1 MIVSVNINNESLYI
15 DLFQR
20 AYDAL
25 KEAGVDVEGNGQ
37 RFTSLD
43 EYFSHMEDYLN
54 INRYDFM
61 LVPLDEEPCVIDANT
76 RQIKVPASFSKCA
89 GVQNDHMA
97 EMVTFVIDR
106 YFDFVDL
113 ANMTIYVQWT
123 AQDGNKPV
131 EGASYIS
138 VIDRESLPGKIK
150 FGWPLVKEFTQYAG
164 NLKFSVR
171 IFKRKNDGTIS
182 YSFNTL
188 PASIAISKALQPSVN
203 LEQDAVNADDYFKA
217 AVVNSMYPG
226 AGVQEPLLPRFVAP
240 GLNIKEKEMVIE
252 KLAEGD
258 RYLKVQAIAG
268 DGGELT
274 YKWYYSADE
283 GETWEDIEV
292 LGKGSAN
299 DEYQKVEGITS
310 LAQGEIYY
318 VATSDNPLGY
328 KVYTGKEV
336 PAEDL
341 FERYSVYSFPA
352 TGEIVGKYKAAAT
365 NSVGKATTNEV
376 FSNVITLPGPADIA
390 FVKNLNEH
398 YILEN
403 GKCTLVAQI
412 DSVSGVS
419 YDWYKAETETALE
432 GTLVAESST
441 GSYEV
446 VEPGYYWTGITLTQ
460 NREAKTTLSNKA
472 KVTNMPEAPIVEHT
486 GDGGNIPLGNSTTF
500 TVSVTNEN
508 FDNEL
513 YSEQIT
519 YKWQIQVADIDNSFR
534 DLTEADRVVK
544 EGTEYNGDG
553 CVEGNFESNTITV
566 HNRDDKY
573 KAFRCLVTNHLN
585 GKTAVTAYSGANDN
599 YMCIE

>member
-1 MIVSVNINNESLYI
+1 MIVSVNINNEPLYI

-76 RQIKVPASFSKCA
+76 RQIKVPAAFTKCA

-106 YFDFVDL
+106 YFDFIDL

-123 AQDGNKPV
+123 AQEGNKPI

-138 VIDRESLPGKIK
+138 VIDRESVPGKIK

-171 IFKRKNDGTIS
+171 IFKRENDGTIS

-188 PASIAISKALQPSVN
+188 PAFITISKALQPSVN

-217 AVVNSMYPG
+217 AVVNSMFPG
-226 AGVQEPLLPRFVAP
+226 VGVQEPLLPRFVAP
-240 GLNIKEKEMVIE
+240 GLNIKDKELVLE
-252 KLAEGD
+252 EVAENE

-268 DGGELT
+268 DGGDLN
-274 YKWYYSADE
+274 YKWYYSSDD
-283 GETWEDIEV
+283 GETWANISILEHGE
-292 LGKGSAN
+292 AN
-299 DEYQKVEGITS
+299 DQYQKVEGLKS

-318 VATSDNPLGY
+318 IASSDSPLGY
-328 KVYTGKEV
+328 KVYTGKEI

-341 FERYSVYSFPA
+341 YERYSVYSFPA
-352 TGEIVGKYKAAAT
+352 EGDIVGKYKATAT
-365 NSVGKATTNEV
+365 NSIGKATTGEV
-376 FSNVITLPGPADIA
+376 FSNIITLPGPVEINYTKDLPEHIILSGTGAEKLVVQANLGSDIKCA
-390 FVKNLNEH
+390 WYWAAVQSDNEGA
-398 YILEN
+398 L
-403 GKCTLVAQI
+403 
-412 DSVSGVS
+412 
-419 YDWYKAETETALE
+419 LE
-432 GTLVAESST
+432 GNTSNQ
-441 GSYEV
+441 YEV
-446 VEPGYYWTGITLTQ
+446 TEPGYYWVNTSLTQ
-460 NREAKTTLSNKA
+460 NRQTKSKFSKKA
-472 KVTNMPEAPIVEHT
+472 KVTYMPESPEIELE
-486 GDGGNIPLGNSTTF
+486 GEGGNISLADSVTF
-500 TVSVTNEN
+500 TLSVVNEN

-513 YSEQIT
+513 YSEGISYQ
-519 YKWQIQVADIDNSFR
+519 WQIQVADTDNDYR
-534 DLTEADRVVK
+534 DLTEEDRVVK
-544 EGTEYNGDG
+544 DGQEYIGKG
-553 CVEGNFESNTITV
+553 CVEGDFNSNTITV

-573 KAFRCLVTNHLN
+573 KTFRCIVTNHLN
-585 GKTAVTAYSGANDN
+585 GEIAVTRYTNN
-599 YMCIE
+599 NMYIN